1 MDVSE
6 IRKMREAAEEERLRK
21 DADRVQT
28 NGATL
33 VVVLLVVVLVVL
45 ILIFRVRNF

>member
-6 IRKMREAAEEERLRK
+6 IRKMREAAEEARLRK

-28 NGATL
+28 NGAC
-33 VVVLLVVVLVVL
+33 LLGRRGSPLWPCS
-45 ILIFRVRNF
+45 